1 MQGVNGAHVY
11 DDCIKGVGVKRQ
23 QPDRAGDF
31 VVFFVEFV
39 KELQV
44 QHAVQGIKPN
54 LSTQDVQKQVQEL
67 QAGRIVV
74 GRDWFEREHGA
85 HAGGQ
90 PHVDVVKNGFNFGE
104 VHGFGIQFL
113 LLGEVVIRAGA
124 VQPDGIKREQHVV
137 HDGIIM

>member
-1 MQGVNGAHVY
+1 M
-11 DDCIKGVGVKRQ
+11 
-23 QPDRAGDF
+23 
-31 VVFFVEFV
+31 
-39 KELQV
+39 
-44 QHAVQGIKPN
+44 
-54 LSTQDVQKQVQEL
+54 QEL

-74 GRDWFEREHGA
+74 VRDWFEREHGA

-90 PHVDVVKNGFNFGE
+90 PHVDVIKNGFNFGE